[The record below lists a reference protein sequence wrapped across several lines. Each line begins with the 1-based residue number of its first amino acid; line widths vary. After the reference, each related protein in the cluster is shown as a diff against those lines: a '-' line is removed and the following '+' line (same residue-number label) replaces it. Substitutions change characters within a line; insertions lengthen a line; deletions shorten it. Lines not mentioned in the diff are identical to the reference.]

1 MRRIARTAHSG
12 EVEIEVD
19 GKPYQGHYSV
29 TDGATPRIRVTACG
43 PWLPGFRVAS
53 VGARAVDEQA
63 RLLLREIVTEAAAGR
78 RVHDARRGGTGR
90 WLG

>member
-1 MRRIARTAHSG
+1 MRRIARTAQSG

-19 GKPYQGHYSV
+19 GKPHRGHYSV
-29 TDGATPRIRVTACG
+29 TDGATPRIRVTASG
-43 PWLPGFRVAS
+43 PWLPGFRVAR
-53 VGARAVDEQA
+53 VGAAAVDEQA
-63 RLLLREIVTEAAAGR
+63 RSLLREIVTESAAKR